1 LREIR
6 PRSSIGSNRTGR
18 SAEYGESS
26 PEEGEEMQ
34 RFTVAILVVL
44 GVAATVTVALVRGPA
59 PQASQASSHREAP
72 LISQD
77 PAADNTDLY
86 AFVSPDRP
94 DSVTIIANYV
104 PLEQPA
110 GGPNFASFGDD
121 VRYELKVD
129 NTGDGAQD
137 LTYRFRFQTQTR
149 NPNTFLY
156 NTGQIESLED
166 ADWNRPQ
173 TYSVARIGAKG
184 GSKVLGEGLLTPPVN
199 IGPRSTPHYEDLAAD
214 AVHELPGD
222 IKVFAGQRDD
232 PFFVDLGSIF
242 DLAGLRPLNGL
253 HAIPLDPE
261 DGVDGVSG
269 YNTHTIAI
277 QVPIAKLT
285 RNHKMPTEAD
295 DPNAVI
301 GVYASSSRRTVRIL
315 DDDGSPRQ
323 GNGWTQVSR
332 LGEPLVNEVIIPLG
346 KKDLWNASEPEDDS
360 QFASRY
366 RNPEI
371 VGIANALYAALDDA
385 PTTHRD
391 DLVAVL
397 LTGVPGLN
405 FTGPNKADL
414 LRLNVAIPPSG
425 YPKRLGVLAG
435 DFAGFPNGRRLGDD
449 VVDIEL
455 RALECSYG
463 AAGGIVEGFGFCDGN
478 AHRTPNDLINDG
490 VDANERSF
498 APAFPYV
505 ATPFA
510 GYEAVPP
517 TPMGGL

>member
-1 LREIR
+1 
-6 PRSSIGSNRTGR
+6 
-18 SAEYGESS
+18 
-26 PEEGEEMQ
+26 MQ
-34 RFTVAILVVL
+34 RVTLAFLVVL
-44 GVAATVTVALVRGPA
+44 GLAAAVAVALVRGSA
-59 PQASQASSHREAP
+59 PQAAKASSHREAP

-86 AFVSPDRP
+86 AFVSPDDP
-94 DSVTIIANYV
+94 NTSADESTKVTIIANYD

-129 NTGDGAQD
+129 NTGDGAED
-137 LTYRFRFQTQTR
+137 VTYRFRFNTQTR

-156 NTGQIESLED
+156 NTGPIDSLAD

-173 TYSVARIGAKG
+173 TYSVTRITHAGAT
-184 GSKVLGEGLLTPPVN
+184 VLGSGLTTPPVN
-199 IGPRSTPHYEDLAAD
+199 VGPRSTPHYEDLAAA
-214 AVHELPGD
+214 AVHSLGGET
-222 IKVFAGQRDD
+222 KVFAGQRDD

-242 DLAGLRPLNGL
+242 DLAGLRPAPLNML
-253 HAIPLDPE
+253 HDIPLPNE

-285 RNHKMPTEAD
+285 RNHTVPTAAD

-301 GVYASSSRRTVRIL
+301 GVYASASRRQVRIL
-315 DDDGSPRQ
+315 RRDGTQ
-323 GNGWTQVSR
+323 NQLDGWVQVSR
-332 LGEPLVNEVIIPLG
+332 LGEPLINEVIIPLG
-346 KKDLWNASEPEDDS
+346 QKDRWNASEPEDDS
-360 QFASRY
+360 QFANRY
-366 RNPEI
+366 LNPGI
-371 VGIANALYAALDDA
+371 VGIANTLYDALDDA
-385 PTTHRD
+385 PTTNRG

-405 FTGPNKADL
+405 NTGTTKADL
-414 LRLNVAIPPSG
+414 VRLNVAIPPAAS
-425 YPKRLGVLAG
+425 PNRLGVLAG
-435 DFAGFPNGRRLGDD
+435 DFAGFPNGRRLSDD

-463 AAGGIVEGFGFCDGN
+463 AAAGIVEGFGFCDGN
-478 AHRTPNDLINDG
+478 AHRTPNNLITDG

-498 APAFPYV
+498 MPHFPYV
-505 ATPFA
+505 ATPFS

-517 TPMGGL
+517 TPMGGP